1 MKYEFKFY
9 LPTTS
14 VNSKHS
20 SSIIVWQIRV
30 PCWVEKK
37 EVNKLSLSIQKILF
51 DRFYQRTPVD

>member
-37 EVNKLSLSIQKILF
+37 RGKQTVIKYSEDPF
-51 DRFYQRTPVD
+51 